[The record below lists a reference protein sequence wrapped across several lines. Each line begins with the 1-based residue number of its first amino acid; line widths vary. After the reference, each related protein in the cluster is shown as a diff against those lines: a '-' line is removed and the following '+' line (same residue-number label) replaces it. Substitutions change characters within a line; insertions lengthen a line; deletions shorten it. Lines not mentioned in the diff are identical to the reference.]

1 MDRTRRLVAVAG
13 FVVALFATTSAAT
26 AASSLGHFGHFTC
39 RGGSLGS
46 PRILKSG
53 SYRSLRVVGVCAVPT
68 GGTVRVR
75 GNVLVERHA
84 TLNAVSQSTF
94 NVGGNVVVSDD
105 AIAGLGCSDEA
116 GCANLTNDH
125 IGGNLTANGATAVV
139 VQQEFIGGNATIVGG
154 GGNMNCAST
163 AFFGG
168 PYFDTIEDSSVAGN
182 IWIQRVHSCWFGMF
196 RLHVGGNVSVR
207 GNRMADPDG
216 NEIATNTIGG
226 NLACFNNVPHAQV
239 GDSQGAPNVVAGKK
253 LGECA
258 SL

>member
-1 MDRTRRLVAVAG
+1 
-13 FVVALFATTSAAT
+13 
-26 AASSLGHFGHFTC
+26 
-39 RGGSLGS
+39 
-46 PRILKSG
+46 
-53 SYRSLRVVGVCAVPT
+53 
-68 GGTVRVR
+68 
-75 GNVLVERHA
+75 
-84 TLNAVSQSTF
+84 VSQSTF

-207 GNRMADPDG
+207 GNRMSDPDG

-226 NLACFNNVPHAQV
+226 NLACFNDVPHAQV